1 MKTDIFP
8 RNFLSP
14 NVSSRSF
21 LLPKSVFSPG
31 LVSTVTCHQDPSPFI
46 TSHRSKV
53 QPDTVNYHLTPYFCP
68 SPVTSRLPPTLVYDT
83 SCVSFLP
90 PWDTPVVLNFR
101 SQFIPP
107 FILTPSLICFV
118 SKDLRVQSWNFP
130 GLLNRNPTP
139 FSTPWVVVRQWLRDP
154 FSRPRDRVPWLRPN
168 TSLPLPLSPN
178 TPGEKCLG
186 TVLSLPLPSYSLIE
200 LLRSQSLWGRENV
213 FLTIPKLTKT
223 SNNYIYFVSLLD

>member
-1 MKTDIFP
+1 MNVGKNVYPFDFEVFEFLKELLQCDDYYCLDPKLGPDTLRFHVRKLKMKTDIFP

-118 SKDLRVQSWNFP
+118 SKDLRVQS
-130 GLLNRNPTP
+130 
-139 FSTPWVVVRQWLRDP
+139 
-154 FSRPRDRVPWLRPN
+154 
-168 TSLPLPLSPN
+168 
-178 TPGEKCLG
+178 
-186 TVLSLPLPSYSLIE
+186 
-200 LLRSQSLWGRENV
+200 
-213 FLTIPKLTKT
+213 
-223 SNNYIYFVSLLD
+223 